1 MTPRTRATVTL
12 TAAALLTAACAQVRP
27 PPPTGSDP
35 LPPASQPTPASS
47 ATPASQSSPVSSCPQ
62 PPVTPYQG
70 ALAVLGLNAKG
81 VPPPLWSSA
90 IGDVAAL
97 DGQTAF
103 TITGRTAECVLA
115 VNTATGQ
122 PLWNW
127 SAARHPQVMAVTA
140 GQGIVI
146 AATGHGHG
154 TAPAAVYPLIDHL
167 TVLNAATGRQLW
179 TVPLTGHGQGDG
191 DGQWIPA
198 AITDG
203 IVIVTENDGTVEALD
218 AQTGTLVWKDD
229 IPSTCHPN
237 AQGSPAA
244 SIFTAEPIIGY
255 QCAHASELTALNPAT
270 GAPRWTWQAPS
281 GWTFNLPPE
290 SAQTAGITAV
300 IASGPGQPA
309 TSTPNRHTWLL
320 GPRGYDPV
328 QIVAIDDTTG
338 RPVWVLDDVAASAD
352 VYASDGQTCA
362 ASPYG
367 VECLNTATGAEA
379 WQWRAAVAPSQEP
392 GLPTNT
398 AAAAN
403 GRLYDIAAT
412 PAAARINP
420 ESTTQRSAPGTF
432 ILQVRDIATGHVI
445 TTRPLPAYYGG
456 GSSVVVSVDD
466 PPGVAA
472 ADGPMV
478 LVTPE
483 FGEPGAVEGF
493 DMMTG

>member
-1 MTPRTRATVTL
+1 
-12 TAAALLTAACAQVRP
+12 
-27 PPPTGSDP
+27 
-35 LPPASQPTPASS
+35 
-47 ATPASQSSPVSSCPQ
+47 
-62 PPVTPYQG
+62 
-70 ALAVLGLNAKG
+70 
-81 VPPPLWSSA
+81 
-90 IGDVAAL
+90 VAAL

-103 TITGRTAECVLA
+103 TITGRTGDCVLA
-115 VNTATGQ
+115 VNTTTGR

-127 SAARHPQVMAVTA
+127 SARTPPAHTPPAHTHPAVMAVTA
-140 GQGIVI
+140 GYGIVMV
-146 AATGHGHG
+146 ATGHDHD

-167 TVLNAATGRQLW
+167 TALSAATGRQLW
-179 TVPLTGHGQGDG
+179 TLALTGHG

-198 AITDG
+198 AISNDT
-203 IVIVTENDGTVEALD
+203 VIVTEADGAVEALD
-218 AQTGTLVWKDD
+218 AQTGALRWKDSL
-229 IPSTCHPN
+229 PPTCHPN
-237 AQGSPAA
+237 TTDLASTPAA
-244 SIFTAEPIIGY
+244 SIFTAAPIIGY

-290 SAQTAGITAV
+290 TASTAGITAV
-300 IASGPGQPA
+300 IASGPGQTTAPA
-309 TSTPNRHTWLL
+309 RRTWTL

-412 PAAARINP
+412 PAAARVNP